1 MIKINPLIIVI
12 SFLLCFSCDD
22 ESGDQN
28 PLNIIEII
36 TTNVNQGDF
45 LFNFETGQQV
55 QEVNNNSWH
64 LKYHNLDTGTGYKM
78 PNIAL
83 NNTILLGI
91 NNNSDFEL
99 IDSAPD
105 RLSFSPEGGR
115 MQYGG
120 QNAALSYDMI
130 KNKVE
135 VSSDTY
141 LIYDTVTNRIYKIIF
156 DSYDGG
162 VVVFRYSELSN

>member
-1 MIKINPLIIVI
+1 
-12 SFLLCFSCDD
+12 
-22 ESGDQN
+22 
-28 PLNIIEII
+28 
-36 TTNVNQGDF
+36 
-45 LFNFETGQQV
+45 
-55 QEVNNNSWH
+55 
-64 LKYHNLDTGTGYKM
+64 M

-105 RLSFSPEGGR
+105 RSSFSPEGGR

-120 QNAALSYDMI
+120 PNAALSYDMI

-162 VVVFRYSELSN
+162 VVVFRYSELLN

>member
-1 MIKINPLIIVI
+1 MIIKNSSMLIIL
-12 SFLLCFSCDD
+12 SLLCFSCEDK
-22 ESGDQN
+22 GGNQN
-28 PLNIIEII
+28 SSNFIEII

-55 QEVNNNSWH
+55 QEVNSNSWH

-78 PNIAL
+78 PNIVL
-83 NNTILLGI
+83 NNTLLLSI
-91 NNNSDFEL
+91 NSTSDFES

-105 RLSFSPEGGR
+105 RSSFSPEGGR

-120 QNAALSYDMI
+120 PNAALNYDMTI
-130 KNKVE
+130 HKVG
-135 VSSDTY
+135 VSKDTY
-141 LIYDTVTNRIYKIIF
+141 LIYDTVTNRIYKITF
-156 DSYDGG
+156 DDYDGG